1 MAQPAPPPQFPI
13 LISTMNDVPGY
24 RVAHV
29 FGQVFGLT
37 VRSRN
42 MFSNFGAGIK
52 SLAGGEVTQYTRML
66 SESRNEAIGRLC
78 QSAMGYGANA
88 VIAMRFDCN
97 EIAGTMS
104 EVAAYGTA
112 IYVVPLEGQAPQQR
126 APQQRAPQPAPQQP
140 APQQPAPQ
148 QPAPQQQAPHHTPP
162 HGNQQGYQQQP
173 TQQHPQG

>member
-1 MAQPAPPPQFPI
+1 MGGYDHRMGQPAPPPQFPI
-13 LISTMNDVPGY
+13 LVSTMNDIPGY

-42 MFSNFGAGIK
+42 MFSNFGAGLK
-52 SLAGGEVTQYTRML
+52 SLAGGEITQYTRML

-78 QSAMGYGANA
+78 QAAMGYGANA

-112 IYVVPLEGQAPQQR
+112 IYVVPVEGQAP
-126 APQQRAPQPAPQQP
+126 A
-140 APQQPAPQ
+140 
-148 QPAPQQQAPHHTPP
+148 QQAPAQQAPAQQAPQHAPP
-162 HGNQQGYQQQP
+162 QGYQQQGYQQQSP
-173 TQQHPQG
+173 HPSAQQHPQG